1 MRYVT
6 EYETKD
12 GRTRPVESGASD
24 VKKQDGREEHGSKKE
39 NEKKEAEK

>member
-12 GRTRPVESGASD
+12 GRTRPVESGASA
-24 VKKQDGREEHGSKKE
+24 VKKQDGREEHGVKKE
-39 NEKKEAEK
+39 EAKKEADK